1 MKKKTIEKIPYLKLP
16 ENVKKGAKYVGTT
29 AVKVVGHE
37 KHLFLEVYRNKKAS
51 REIPLVRIVLTKK
64 DFGSYFPE
72 QEEWNRK
79 KIKING
85 KLLWNGEEDCR
96 DGWQQLEKK
105 NILRTE
111 EDLERIKSFCK
122 TTIWKEERWWGY
134 IEHHQNCITRTERS
148 RIEVRKYE
156 RRQTALEERSRNTKI
171 LPEAKILKIAD
182 ERWFHQE
189 HHLYYKKYGNW
200 VQIACSKCGGVTDAR
215 WKAGDSYESQFQQ
228 IVQEPRENKTGKCP
242 MCGAYGTYK
251 CQGKAK
257 HDYSKRMHLFL
268 GQKYK
273 TTGMVMRYVEVTKE
287 WKLELIAG
295 ENGTEMHGA
304 YEELSG
310 VEIARAYFEPG
321 KDVQIDYHK
330 HNPYSGKDFWDDCNL
345 SGNYHIRI
353 EEAPILADTYKEMK
367 DTMFQYSAL
376 KEYASEIRN
385 VNIVRYLEQ
394 YQQTPQIEVL
404 VKMGLFGI
412 AKEIVD
418 NCQDIV
424 SDASAKRPDTFLGIR
439 KERVH
444 QLIVSRGDIKLLG
457 AMKTEKR
464 LQQAWTEKQIEH
476 LAETGLR
483 TEQVETAIK
492 YMGIQKILNRIEKYA
507 GCAYGT
513 KCAEAE
519 NRIRATAN
527 TYMDYINMRLAL
539 GYDMNNTVYQQP
551 RNLVEAHN
559 QIVLESNKEEMDIR
573 IREVEQKYPS
583 IRAIYRELRKIY
595 FYEDDTYLIRPA
607 RSAGEIVREGRLL
620 HHCVGG
626 DNYLG
631 KHNRRESYILM
642 LRFKDK
648 AEEPYITVE
657 ISSNNPKIRQ
667 WYGTND
673 RKPDAKNMQKWLN
686 DYLKQ
691 LKEKR
696 EMLAKTARYERSTQ
710 WNIYS

>member
-1 MKKKTIEKIPYLKLP
+1 MKMKTIEKIPYLKLP

-64 DFGSYFPE
+64 DFGSYLPE
-72 QEEWNRK
+72 QDEWNRK

-539 GYDMNNTVYQQP
+539 GSDMNNTVYQQP

-696 EMLAKTARYERSTQ
+696 EMLAKTA
-710 WNIYS
+710 

>member
-559 QIVLESNKEEMDIR
+559 QIVLESNKEGMDIR

-642 LRFKDK
+642 LRFIDT

-696 EMLAKTARYERSTQ
+696 EMLAKTA
-710 WNIYS
+710 